1 MNTFH
6 RIIATGA
13 LTGYCPVAPG
23 TAGTA
28 LAAVLYWLLRLDRWP
43 VGGGFILLFL
53 LLGTWSA
60 SFMVRHLGPDPPQVV
75 VDEMAGYWIAMLA
88 LPRSWVLAV
97 AGFFIFRIF
106 DILKPFPVRR
116 AERLPSGWGI
126 MADDVLA
133 GIYTHLV
140 LRLILLVRG

>member
-6 RIIATGA
+6 RVIATGA

-43 VGGGFILLFL
+43 VGGGFILLIL

-60 SFMVRHLGPDPPQVV
+60 SFMVRQLGPDPPQVV

-88 LPRSWVLAV
+88 LPG
-97 AGFFIFRIF
+97 AGFW
-106 DILKPFPVRR
+106 
-116 AERLPSGWGI
+116 PS
-126 MADDVLA
+126 
-133 GIYTHLV
+133 
-140 LRLILLVRG
+140 RGFSFFESLTS